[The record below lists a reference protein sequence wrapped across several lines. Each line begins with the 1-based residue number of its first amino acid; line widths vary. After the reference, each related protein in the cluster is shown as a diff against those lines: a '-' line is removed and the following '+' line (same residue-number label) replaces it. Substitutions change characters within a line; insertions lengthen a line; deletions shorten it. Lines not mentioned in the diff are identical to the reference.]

1 MTIPVDQ
8 YGFKVGSLRSKA
20 AALYTF
26 GATREYV
33 KLRLGST
40 QLNVL
45 SELES
50 KGYKIL
56 KTRVREKGY
65 GCPHIQY
72 KVIPKEGP

>member
-45 SELES
+45 SELEK

-56 KTRVREKGY
+56 HTKVKVNKKN
-65 GCPHIQY
+65 PHIKY
-72 KVIPKEGP
+72 TILPKE